1 MSRPSLL
8 KSRSFQILIGLAVTV
23 ACLAWA
29 LWMVKSGR
37 PWADVFHEI
46 ATAFEQADYRTLV
59 FMWVILAVFYWIKAY
74 RWRLLLKPVG
84 DFDATLDLL
93 PPLMAGFAGN
103 NIFPLRLGELIR
115 VVLFS
120 RTHRVPMSTSLATV
134 AVERILDALTIL
146 VLLAIG
152 VSQLDYVDPDVSTT
166 LKTGGVLFSAVA
178 ACIVVYLIWTQP
190 FLRFAA
196 WCVAHVPL
204 VPARFGQKAL
214 GMLETGS
221 VGLVALKRGGLL
233 GGIVLTSIA
242 QWLLNALYIA
252 CAVWAFRIQ
261 LPWEGALVLM
271 GVVAFGVAVP
281 SVPGFFGVMQFWFVV
296 VLKMYPISPDRIF
309 AASIYYQLS
318 QFVPVTLI
326 GVLYISRLG
335 FRMADVQPGAPAEPI
350 PSPPPPG
357 AASN

>member
-8 KSRSFQILIGLAVTV
+8 KSRWFQILIGFTVTV
-23 ACLAWA
+23 ACMAGA
-29 LWMVKSGR
+29 LWMIKSGR
-37 PWADVFHEI
+37 PWRDVFEEI
-46 ATAFEQADYRTLV
+46 TSAFKQADYRTLP
-59 FMWVILAVFYWIKAY
+59 FLWVILAVFYWIKAY

-84 DFDATLDLL
+84 EFDASRDLL

-103 NIFPLRLGELIR
+103 NIFPLRAGEFIR
-115 VVLFS
+115 VLLFS
-120 RTHRVPMSTSLATV
+120 RTHRVPISTSLATV

-152 VSQLDYVDPDVSTT
+152 VSQLDHVDPDVRRVVN
-166 LKTGGVLFSAVA
+166 TGGIVFSAVA

-196 WCVAHVPL
+196 WCVARVPL
-204 VPARFGQKAL
+204 VPARFGQKVL
-214 GMLETGS
+214 GVLEGAS
-221 VGLVALKRGGLL
+221 VGLVSLKRGGLL
-233 GGIVLTSIA
+233 GGIVATSVV

-252 CAVWAFRIQ
+252 CAVSAFRIH

-281 SVPGFFGVMQFWFVV
+281 SAPGFFGVMQFWFVV
-296 VLKMYPISPDRIF
+296 VLKMYPISPDKIF

-318 QFVPVTLI
+318 QFVPVTLF
-326 GVLYISRLG
+326 GVLCASRLG
-335 FRMADVQPGAPAEPI
+335 FRVADMPA
-350 PSPPPPG
+350 G
-357 AASN
+357 AATAESVPAPPQDSPSN